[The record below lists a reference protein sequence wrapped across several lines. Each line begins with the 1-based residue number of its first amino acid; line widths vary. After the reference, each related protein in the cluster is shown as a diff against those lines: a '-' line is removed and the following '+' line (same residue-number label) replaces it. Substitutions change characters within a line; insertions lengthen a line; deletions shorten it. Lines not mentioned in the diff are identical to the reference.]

1 MNQSPSRGRVLV
13 LDVDARL
20 AELVTL
26 ALLPA
31 GLQVER
37 ATNRVQAIQLV
48 HDFRHGVLIVGTG
61 GRGGF
66 DLSAAYA
73 LIAIAAG
80 RRIRLVVLDGFPRT
94 KPGQLEEPPGVD
106 AYLIKPFV
114 PSQLCGIV
122 EALLPPA

>member
-1 MNQSPSRGRVLV
+1 VLV

-20 AELVTL
+20 VELVTL
-26 ALLPA
+26 ALRPA
-31 GLQVER
+31 GLQVEG

-48 HDFRHGVLIVGTG
+48 HSFRPSVLIVGTG

-73 LIAIAAG
+73 LIAIAAAH
-80 RRIRLVVLDGFPRT
+80 RIRLVVLDGFPRT
-94 KPGQLEEPPGVD
+94 EPQRLDATPEVD

-122 EALLPPA
+122 EALLATA